1 LSDKPYNP
9 LAKRSLAES
18 VVRSILES
26 QVHPLSDTSHLVGAG
41 VYILYYTGSLEWY
54 APIAT
59 LNRDGKFAQP
69 IYIGK
74 AIPKGGRKGGFAEDA
89 AAKGTALRDRLGQ
102 HFSSVTEARNLKA
115 ADFYYRY
122 LMVDDIWIPLGENML
137 IEEFKPVWNRVIDG
151 FGNKDP
157 GMRRKN
163 QYRSPWDVIHPGRK
177 FADKLGEHPK
187 TVTEILA
194 ELASYFATGAVPKR
208 KNATGDDNDMDNGE
222 GNEEEQS

>member
-1 LSDKPYNP
+1 MSDKPYNP

-18 VVRSILES
+18 IVRSILEA
-26 QVHPLSDTSHLVGAG
+26 QVYPLSETARLVGAG

-54 APIAT
+54 GPIAT
-59 LNRDGKFAQP
+59 LNRDEKFAQP

-74 AIPKGGRKGGFAEDA
+74 AIPKGGRKGGFSEDA
-89 AAKGTALRDRLGQ
+89 AANGTALRDRLGQ
-102 HFSSVTEARNLKA
+102 HFCSVSEARNLEA
-115 ADFYYRY
+115 ADFYYRH

-157 GMRRKN
+157 GNRRKD

-177 FADKLGEHPK
+177 FAEKLGEHPK
-187 TVTEILA
+187 PATEILA
-194 ELASYFATGAVPKR
+194 ELASYFTTGAVPKR
-208 KNATGDDNDMDNGE
+208 KKPTGDNNGDDNSE
-222 GNEEEQS
+222 GEEEQSV

>member
-1 LSDKPYNP
+1 LNERPYNP

-18 VVRSILES
+18 IARSILES
-26 QVHPLSDTSHLVGAG
+26 QVYPLSDTAHLVGAG
-41 VYILYYTGSLEWY
+41 VYILYYTGPLDWY
-54 APIAT
+54 ALIAAA
-59 LNRDGKFAQP
+59 NRGGAFVKP

-102 HFSSVTEARNLKA
+102 HLSSVSEVHNLEA

-137 IEEFKPVWNRVIDG
+137 IEEFKPAWNRVIDG

-157 GMRRKN
+157 GERRKA
-163 QYRSPWDVIHPGRK
+163 QYRSPWDVIHPGRQ
-177 FADKLGEHPK
+177 FADKLAQHPK
-187 TVTEILA
+187 SAHAILA
-194 ELASYFATGAVPKR
+194 ELAAYFATGAVPKR
-208 KNATGDDNDMDNGE
+208 KKSMIDNNGDDNGDGD
-222 GNEEEQS
+222 EE